1 MRDKVVNEMVRI
13 KKVYDK
19 HYTVINNSILN
30 DTSLKWE
37 DKGLFTYLWS
47 QSDEWDFYAK
57 EVAKHSPD
65 SEDKVYKILRKLEEH
80 GYLLRQRQRNDKGQ
94 LKANKWLLSETP
106 RQKWIDIY
114 KKRTDKKKVPTRQNP
129 EQVKPDLVKPNV
141 VKPDLT
147 STNCNKYLPKQI
159 KNLNKSLSKE
169 ERERDQELIEILIN
183 YLNEFAT
190 RWRREPI
197 TFSEK
202 EYDKLVKAV
211 HGKDVGLLR
220 KAAEKTVIYS
230 EQYPQGYLLNCI
242 KNLPDM
248 KEEST

>member
-1 MRDKVVNEMVRI
+1 MVRI

-19 HYTVINNSILN
+19 NYTVIGNTSIN
-30 DTSLKWE
+30 DSGLYLA
-37 DKGLFTYLWS
+37 DKGMLEYLWS
-47 QSDEWDFYAK
+47 KPDDWNFYAR
-57 EVAKHSPD
+57 EVAKHQKD
-65 SEDKVYKILRKLEEH
+65 GIDGVNTALRHLEEN
-80 GYLLRQRQRNDKGQ
+80 GYLYRGRVRNEKGQ
-94 LKANKWLLSETP
+94 LKGSKWLLSETP
-106 RQKWIDIY
+106 KKEWSEYYQK
-114 KKRTDKKKVPTRQNP
+114 KCEKRKKKPKVEKPIQAKPKQAKPKQENP
-129 EQVKPDLVKPNV
+129 ELLN
-141 VKPDLT
+141 
-147 STNCNKYLPKQI
+147 TNQTKYSSNKI
-159 KNLNKSLSKE
+159 KNFTKSLSKE
-169 ERERDQELIEILIN
+169 EKERDQELIEILIN
-183 YLNEFAT
+183 YLNEFAN

-248 KEEST
+248 KEESA

>member
-1 MRDKVVNEMVRI
+1 MAFIRNS
-13 KKVYDK
+13 KK
-19 HYTVINNSILN
+19 
-30 DTSLKWE
+30 E
-37 DKGLFTYLWS
+37 WS
-47 QSDEWDFYAK
+47 EY
-57 EVAKHSPD
+57 
-65 SEDKVYKILRKLEEH
+65 Y
-80 GYLLRQRQRNDKGQ
+80 
-94 LKANKWLLSETP
+94 
-106 RQKWIDIY
+106 QK
-114 KKRTDKKKVPTRQNP
+114 KCEKRKKKPKV
-129 EQVKPDLVKPNV
+129 EKPIQAK
-141 VKPDLT
+141 
-147 STNCNKYLPKQI
+147 PKQAEPKQENPGLLNTNQTKYSPNKI

-183 YLNEFAT
+183 YLNEFAN

-248 KEEST
+248 KEESA

>member
-1 MRDKVVNEMVRI
+1 MVRI

-57 EVAKHSPD
+57 EVAKHGAD

-80 GYLLRQRQRNDKGQ
+80 GYLLRQRQRNNKGQ

-106 RQKWIDIY
+106 RQKWISMY
-114 KKRTDKKKVPTRQNP
+114 KKRTEKKKVPTGQNP

-147 STNCNKYLPKQI
+147 STNCNKYLSKQV
-159 KNLNKSLSKE
+159 KNFK
-169 ERERDQELIEILIN
+169 
-183 YLNEFAT
+183 
-190 RWRREPI
+190 
-197 TFSEK
+197 
-202 EYDKLVKAV
+202 
-211 HGKDVGLLR
+211 
-220 KAAEKTVIYS
+220 
-230 EQYPQGYLLNCI
+230 
-242 KNLPDM
+242 
-248 KEEST
+248 